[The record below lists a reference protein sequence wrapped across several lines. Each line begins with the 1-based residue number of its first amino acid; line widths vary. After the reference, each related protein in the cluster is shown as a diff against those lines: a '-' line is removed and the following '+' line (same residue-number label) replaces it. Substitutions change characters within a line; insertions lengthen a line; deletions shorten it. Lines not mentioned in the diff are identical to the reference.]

1 MNKRPTKMKTNAKEF
16 RLQRQETLIL
26 HFKIVTITFS
36 PPNIQYALFVSAKI

>member
-1 MNKRPTKMKTNAKEF
+1 MNKRPTKMKTNEKKL
-16 RLQRQETLIL
+16 RLQTSETLIL